1 MVQIFFPKKNKTA
14 KYAGNW
20 DPHSKQPWSY
30 KLQRWILQNTFL
42 TRNMTV
48 LVYGEWP
55 TMSSNCRSFFTA
67 TYRDSDKKLTGILL
81 QNKDLLKKFT
91 HICNLLN
98 NSGREV
104 AIFLNS

>member
-1 MVQIFFPKKNKTA
+1 MSISIA
-14 KYAGNW
+14 S
-20 DPHSKQPWSY
+20 D
-30 KLQRWILQNTFL
+30 I
-42 TRNMTV
+42 NMTD
-48 LVYGEWP
+48 P
-55 TMSSNCRSFFTA
+55 
-67 TYRDSDKKLTGILL
+67 DSDKKLTGILL